1 MRKIAVI
8 NQKGGVGKTTTAANL
23 SHALAIKGYRVTMID
38 LDPQN
43 QLASHFGVFQI
54 DMNGLDDI
62 LTGTALLDDV
72 IIQVRDKLQ
81 LIPAG
86 RTLSEVERCNKREY
100 EILFIELLNTLNYQ
114 DFVFID
120 CPPSSGIL
128 IEYALSGVDEV
139 LIPIAG
145 DYLAMRGLSDLVMTL
160 KNFEENYEKYFKW
173 WIVVTRYHL
182 RRKLCGEVLEKIV
195 EYFPKS
201 VLATPIREK
210 SVIAEAPGFGKT
222 VFEYRQ
228 GMHGMDDYD
237 ALAENFL
244 TGEYYNG

>member
-23 SHALAIKGYRVTMID
+23 SHALAIKGFHVTMID

-43 QLASHFGVFQI
+43 QLASHFGAFKFNMDGI
-54 DMNGLDDI
+54 DRIMAGA
-62 LTGTALLDDV
+62 ALLKDV
-72 IIQVRDKLQ
+72 IIEVRNNLQ

-86 RTLSEVERCNKREY
+86 GTLSGLERLNNKQY
-100 EILFIELLNTLNYQ
+100 ESIFVDLLDTLNYQ
-114 DFVFID
+114 DFIFID

-128 IEYALSGVDEV
+128 IEYALSGVDEL

-160 KNFEENYEKYFKW
+160 KDYEKNNEKKFKW

-182 RRKLCGEVLEKIV
+182 RRKLCREVMDKIV
-195 EYFPKS
+195 EYFPET

-210 SVIAEAPGFGKT
+210 SVIAEAPGFGQT

-228 GMHGMDDYD
+228 GRHGKDDYNS
-237 ALAENFL
+237 LAENLL
-244 TGEYYNG
+244 TGKYYNG